1 MGDYLDKLSEFVAAT
16 QFEDIGPDAVAAV
29 KDVTLDTLGAM
40 VTGSR
45 QPENAAFARL
55 AAERSGPAT
64 ASLLGHPLKAEPM
77 LATLVNAT
85 AGVALEVDEGNR
97 FGGGHPAIHSL
108 PGALAVAEEMGATG
122 RQLIESI
129 LVGYELESRI
139 GGATRVRPNVH
150 SHGHWGAIGTAAA
163 VARLRGFE
171 PDQVRAV
178 INLAASMSPA
188 NTWTPAFKGATIRNL
203 YPGRSGLQGIMAV
216 HLHECGFTG
225 LDDGPADVFATIL
238 GESFDTDAAVEGLGG
253 EYRIQQ
259 NYFKFHACCRIN
271 HPSLDAVFN
280 ASHRRDI
287 APEHVAS
294 VDIAA
299 RSMLS
304 GMVGP
309 YPDNMLAAKFNVPY
323 AVAAALV
330 RGSADVAD
338 FQPEAIDDE
347 RIRELAAKVNIK
359 VEPELTTDSGNSAL
373 ATAQIHM
380 NDGRVLTGTTTIV
393 PGDYGNR
400 VPRQEL
406 LDKFH
411 SLNDAI
417 LGTETANRVVRT
429 VDRLDQLTDV
439 RELTALLDG

>member
-1 MGDYLDKLSEFVAAT
+1 MVA
-16 QFEDIGPDAVAAV
+16 
-29 KDVTLDTLGAM
+29 
-40 VTGSR
+40 GSR
-45 QPENAAFARL
+45 LPENAAFARL

-64 ASLLGHPLKAEPM
+64 ASLLGHRLKGEPM

-129 LVGYELESRI
+129 LVGYEVESRM

-163 VARLRGFE
+163 VARLRGFN
-171 PDQVRAV
+171 PAQVRAV
-178 INLAASMSPA
+178 VNLAASMSPA

-203 YPGRSGLQGIMAV
+203 YPGRSGLQGIMAI
-216 HLHECGFTG
+216 HLYDCGYTG
-225 LDDGPADVFATIL
+225 LDDGPADVFGTIL
-238 GESFDTDAAVEGLGG
+238 GEVFDPHAAVEDLGG

-271 HPSLDAVFN
+271 HPSLDAIFK
-280 ASHRRDI
+280 AAHLQDI
-287 APEHVAS
+287 APEHVES
-294 VDIAA
+294 VDIATQ
-299 RSMLS
+299 SMLP
-304 GMVGP
+304 GMLGP

-338 FQPEAIDDE
+338 FQPEAIGDE
-347 RIRELAAKVNIK
+347 RIRELAAKVHIK
-359 VEPELTTDSGNSAL
+359 VEPGL
-373 ATAQIHM
+373 ATGEGGPGLAAAEIRL
-380 NDGRVLTGTTTIV
+380 NDGRALKGTATIV

-400 VPRQEL
+400 LPRQEL

-411 SLNDAI
+411 SLNDSI
-417 LGTETANRVVRT
+417 LGAETAHHLVKAVG
-429 VDRLDQLTDV
+429 RLERLTDV
-439 RELTALLDG
+439 RELTALLSG